1 MGLIDYQERTVL
13 EHILLNGTYQQRIR
27 DMRGLH
33 DTFDLALDY
42 IVNQAGGVN
51 VYDITS
57 YQDYPTLLLESFFG
71 NPVYQKMLKLNPN
84 VTYSAQSDKVYEH
97 LYEDFMQQYVH
108 LVEDLLE
115 KNVNVMIY
123 NGQNDLIVETPGTFK
138 WAEFLHYKDAETFRN
153 TLMTPWRVGGK
164 VAGFRKIV
172 GKLELRTVNDAGHL
186 VPMDQGAAA
195 LDMVRHFVHKSM
207 Q

>member
-138 WAEFLHYKDAETFRN
+138 WAEFLHYKDAETFRYY
-153 TLMTPWRVGGK
+153 
-164 VAGFRKIV
+164 I
-172 GKLELRTVNDAGHL
+172 
-186 VPMDQGAAA
+186 
-195 LDMVRHFVHKSM
+195 
-207 Q
+207 